1 MNAKPK
7 PIHASCPSPQRPP
20 LSSLR
25 IYACNP
31 VVVAA
36 MSSDDGYFD
45 DELDS
50 AFLNEVDAIEAA
62 YALPP
67 TTTSNSAARPEPPP
81 RQPSPAHSVIEIE
94 DSDPF
99 DAFDFDVAVLQD
111 IQEGRVRQPVA
122 GPSKSLA
129 HRTPSKNTI
138 QTTLLGGVVQD
149 TSRSKPRSS
158 TKSSF
163 QRTNSAQITLT
174 KKTKQ
179 WDRTAFAKSGWKQ
192 TAEEKAR
199 KKGKERASFEN
210 EDEEEPVE
218 FEQFPA
224 PFVPVGCVHHFPR
237 HPTLLMCAY
246 ILILD
251 P

>member
-1 MNAKPK
+1 
-7 PIHASCPSPQRPP
+7 
-20 LSSLR
+20 
-25 IYACNP
+25 
-31 VVVAA
+31 

-62 YALPP
+62 HAPP
-67 TTTSNSAARPEPPP
+67 TTTNHSVARPESPA
-81 RQPSPAHSVIEIE
+81 RQPSPARSVIEIE

-122 GPSKSLA
+122 GPSKPLA

-138 QTTLLGGVVQD
+138 QTTLLGGVVQE

-163 QRTNSAQITLT
+163 QRTNSVQTTLIE

-179 WDRTAFAKSGWKQ
+179 WNRTAFAKSGWKQ

-199 KKGKERASFEN
+199 KKGKERASFDN
-210 EDEEEPVE
+210 EAEEEPVE

-224 PFVPVGCVHHFPR
+224 PFVPVGCVP
-237 HPTLLMCAY
+237 PTRS
-246 ILILD
+246 
-251 P
+251 